1 VTSLLAA
8 LLLLV
13 AAGPSP
19 QARERVIDVRG
30 VRPAAGNTFEALWAA
45 YRKSEKAHEAEKS
58 QEIFRE
64 IRRLRIERNVKSLEE
79 IALAFVGSGIGW
91 LKEGDVD
98 AATVAFRGATELDP
112 FLPDAHLG
120 LALTHVQKGVLGYL
134 PAATATFAG
143 LTARLPTLR
152 GQVYL
157 YSLLVPVALMGML
170 AAVGVMAFALVLRHG
185 ALLRHD
191 IEESFGGGRASTTTA
206 ALYAVL
212 LFLPLLTFQGWAWLP
227 LWWLVLLFVYLSPV
241 EKVVCL
247 LVLLSTLLVVPLAR
261 TLDARQLAAANPLF
275 RASVLAIEG
284 GPDQRAI
291 DDLERASQANP
302 DDKDLVYLLALQY
315 KKAGRYDD
323 AASLYR
329 DVLKSAATDPIALN
343 NLANIEFARGEPQAA
358 IARYKQGIES
368 EPGAE
373 LAATY
378 YYNLSLAHLQRFEY
392 QPHQEAR
399 SQADRLSP
407 SLVSEYENL
416 WKYGETAA
424 VVDLALSQ
432 DQVFAKFAA
441 TRNGIARKN
450 VVGTRTASLTP
461 SFGPADFLNR
471 YSAFLAF
478 GLLITL
484 GFLQWRGKRMFT
496 MRCPKCGTPFCKKCH
511 LGAATSGLC
520 TQCYHLFVVRD
531 GVSGPARNQKL
542 LEVQKEDERR
552 ERLFRI
558 LSLLSP
564 GAGHVYAQS
573 AAVGFLLL
581 LAWYGILSFGLLAGR
596 VVPVTEAP
604 EELLPR
610 WPLVLA
616 GLALLVT
623 YVAANRA
630 RPDFDVAMPVRR
642 SPPPPRRG

>member
-1 VTSLLAA
+1 VTPLLTAVFV
-8 LLLLV
+8 V
-13 AAGPSP
+13 AAASPSP
-19 QARERVIDVRG
+19 QARDRVIDVRG
-30 VRPAAGNTFEALWAA
+30 ARPAAGNTFEALWVA
-45 YRKSEKAHEAEKS
+45 YRKSEKAHETDKS

-79 IALAFVGSGIGW
+79 IALAFVGSGLGW

-98 AATVAFRGATELDP
+98 AATVSFRGATELDP
-112 FLPDAHLG
+112 FLPDAYLG
-120 LALTHVQKGVLGYL
+120 LALTHARKGVLGYL

-157 YSLLVPVALMGML
+157 YSLLLPVALMGML
-170 AAVGVMAFALVLRHG
+170 AGVTVLAFALVLRHG
-185 ALLRHD
+185 ALLQHD
-191 IEESFGGGRASTTTA
+191 LEESFGGRGATTSS

-227 LWWLVLLFVYLSPV
+227 LWWLVLLFVYLSRA
-241 EKVVCL
+241 EKLVCL
-247 LVLLSTLLVVPLAR
+247 AVLLSTLLIVPLAR
-261 TLDARQLAAANPLF
+261 TLDARLLAADNPLF

-291 DDLERASQANP
+291 DDLERSSQANP
-302 DDKDLVYLLALQY
+302 DDRDLVYLLALQY

-329 DVLKSAATDPIALN
+329 DILKSAPTDPIALN

-368 EPGAE
+368 EPGPE

-424 VVDLALSQ
+424 VVDLGLSQ
-432 DQVFAKFAA
+432 DQVFTKFAA
-441 TRNGIARKN
+441 NRAGIARKN
-450 VVGTRTASLTP
+450 VVGTKTASLTP
-461 SFGPADFLNR
+461 SFGPGDFVNR
-471 YSAFLAF
+471 FAAFLAF
-478 GLLITL
+478 GLVITL
-484 GFLQWRGKRMFT
+484 GILQWRGKRMFT
-496 MRCPKCGTPFCKKCH
+496 MRCPKCGTPFCKRCH

-564 GAGHVYAQS
+564 GAGHVYAQNV
-573 AAVGFLLL
+573 AVGALLL
-581 LAWYGILSFGLLAGR
+581 LAWYGVLSFVLLAGR

-604 EELLPR
+604 AALLPR

-616 GLALLVT
+616 GLALLVI
-623 YVAANRA
+623 YVTANRA

-642 SPPPPRRG
+642 SPPARRG